1 MTSCV
6 SGTTF
11 DALHG
16 KCVFVG
22 VELIYTARVAGGRG
36 EGVGGGGWGE
46 GVGGGGDENL

>member
-22 VELIYTARVAGGRG
+22 VELIYTARVAGGGGRG
-36 EGVGGGGWGE
+36 EGGRGGGWG
-46 GVGGGGDENL
+46 G